1 MKRTLRVNDDPS
13 TPAVQ
18 TLSSVSKNVAA
29 KVLRAVHGEEFFGQ
43 RRQSAL
49 CAGRKKS
56 ALPFLTR
63 SHGCILAVGR
73 EHAPGRDGG

>member
-1 MKRTLRVNDDPS
+1 MKRTLRVSDDPS

-63 SHGCILAVGR
+63 SFLAVGS
-73 EHAPGRDGG
+73 ENALGRGGGRKS